1 VPPAVALEEV
11 AKTARSLLWL
21 VRGPFA
27 SWRVRHGPIQAHD
40 RRLPRSLRS
49 EDRYEGREYN
59 LQRRA
64 VRPQMEV
71 LNGSALNPG
80 GLKIDAYRSDHDA
93 RRDGSDKNFIANA
106 KTLRETKFFGP
117 GSPCE

>member
-1 VPPAVALEEV
+1 
-11 AKTARSLLWL
+11 
-21 VRGPFA
+21 
-27 SWRVRHGPIQAHD
+27 
-40 RRLPRSLRS
+40 
-49 EDRYEGREYN
+49 
-59 LQRRA
+59 
-64 VRPQMEV
+64 MEV